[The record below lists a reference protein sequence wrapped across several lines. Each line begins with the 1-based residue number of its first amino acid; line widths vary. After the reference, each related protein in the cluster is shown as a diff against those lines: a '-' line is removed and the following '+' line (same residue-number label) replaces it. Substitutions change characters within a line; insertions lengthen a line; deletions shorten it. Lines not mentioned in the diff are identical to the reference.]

1 MIKCLQSSQKL
12 VSLAERRRKLINKA
26 AAQRVLLSVEM
37 ESFKKPLAT
46 VDRGLQ
52 ILRFFRQH
60 PILMLG
66 VTSAISAIN
75 PNRVSKWLQ
84 TSLSV
89 LQLARSISSLII
101 KK

>member
-1 MIKCLQSSQKL
+1 MIKGLYRSQKL
-12 VSLAERRRKLINKA
+12 SLLAERRRKLINKA

-37 ESFKKPLAT
+37 EPLKKPLA
-46 VDRGLQ
+46 VADRGLE
-52 ILRFFRQH
+52 IFHFFRQH

-66 VTSAISAIN
+66 VTSVISAIN
-75 PNRVSKWLQ
+75 PSRISKWLQ

-89 LQLARSISSLII
+89 LQLARSISTFII